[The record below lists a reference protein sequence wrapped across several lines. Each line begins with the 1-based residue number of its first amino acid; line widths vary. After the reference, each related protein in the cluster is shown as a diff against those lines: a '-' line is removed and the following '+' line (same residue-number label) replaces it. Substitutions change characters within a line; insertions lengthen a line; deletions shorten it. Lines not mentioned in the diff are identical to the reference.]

1 VLLLDARLEQIHNN
15 LTKDEN
21 SYLYGIDQESSE
33 LNFSDSVEQ
42 KAKYMHVEEL
52 QYQAHVRKNILK
64 GINISQISD
73 EMLTSVDLKAFIRQ
87 QDKSARVTNEPVYG
101 FRYGIKYN
109 DLTNTQRS

>member
-52 QYQAHVRKNILK
+52 QY
-64 GINISQISD
+64 
-73 EMLTSVDLKAFIRQ
+73 
-87 QDKSARVTNEPVYG
+87 
-101 FRYGIKYN
+101 
-109 DLTNTQRS
+109 